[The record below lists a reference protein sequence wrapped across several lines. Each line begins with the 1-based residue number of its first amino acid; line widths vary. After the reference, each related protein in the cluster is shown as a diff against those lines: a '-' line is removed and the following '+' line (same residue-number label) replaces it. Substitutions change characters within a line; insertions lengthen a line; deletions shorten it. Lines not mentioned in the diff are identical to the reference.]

1 MATGHAPV
9 SLVAEGKYLVTGFEE
24 ALVLLSDERL
34 SNDPANGTHLHEDIT
49 SHAELGQ
56 RRGTSMQRCDAPQHT
71 RLRRAVAAAL
81 SQRSYA
87 GQLDQMQQRAQDLFG
102 AILTR
107 GEGDLVADFVL
118 PVVFAVICDLIGIPE
133 VDRAQVH
140 VWSDD
145 STQIDPDVSRVA
157 AGALDE
163 YVGSLLTAKEKRPDE
178 DLCSALAAARYE
190 GRLTDAEAVGTTAL
204 MVIAGYETMVSF
216 LSASALALL
225 TAPRLAQLILQRP
238 ELMPTA
244 LEELLR
250 ITTPTRA
257 AWTRFATV
265 DIPFG
270 DTVIPAGSAVIV
282 DFASANRDPLRFD
295 APGRFDPTRT
305 DNRHLAFGHGP
316 HYCPG
321 ASLARRQSRIALDV
335 MLPNMHLLTLTTP
348 SAEIS
353 WHQNRFSRRPV
364 SVPVAVA
371 RQGGEVAR

>member
-1 MATGHAPV
+1 MTTGHAPV
-9 SLVAEGKYLVTGFEE
+9 RLVADGKYLVTGFAE
-24 ALVLLSDERL
+24 ALVVLSDEHL
-34 SNDPANGTHLHEDIT
+34 SNDAANSAHLHEDIA
-49 SHAELGQ
+49 SHAEFGQ
-56 RRGTSMQRCDAPQHT
+56 RRGTSMERCDAPQHT

-87 GQLDQMQQRAQDLFG
+87 GQLDQMQQRAEDLFG

-107 GEGDLVADFVL
+107 GDGDLVADFVL
-118 PVVFAVICDLIGIPE
+118 PVVFGVICDLLGIPE

-145 STQIDPDVSRVA
+145 STLMDPDVSQAA

-163 YVGSLLTAKEKRPDE
+163 YLASLLTAKEKQTGG

-204 MVIAGYETMVSF
+204 MLIAGYEAMVSF
-216 LSASALALL
+216 LSASALAFL
-225 TAPRLAQLILQRP
+225 TAPRLVQLMLQRP

-250 ITTPTRA
+250 YTTPQRT
-257 AWTRFATV
+257 AWARFATA
-265 DIPFG
+265 DIPVG
-270 DTVIPAGSAVIV
+270 DTDVPAGSAVIV

-295 APGRFDPTRT
+295 APDRFDPTRT
-305 DNRHLAFGHGP
+305 DNKHLAFGHGP

-335 MLPNMHLLTLTTP
+335 MLPNMHLLTLTAP
-348 SAEIS
+348 AAEIS
-353 WHQNRFSRRPV
+353 WHQTRFSRRPV
-364 SVPVAVA
+364 SVPVAVV